1 MFTWLRNKPSSIKL
15 KEVQIGDGNLTLD
28 LPSYFQVESEEDN
41 TTVVYDPAFTDAIAR
56 FSIHYISDE
65 HNPTVKGLAVDHV
78 TQSARKEG
86 FRLKKFE
93 DKRFYTHTEPSQQ
106 DDEPAIVQYWTVGFN
121 NAIVVISCW
130 VKQATQNQ
138 PQTQNLLHAIE
149 PAIQSLRLS
158 KVQQY
163 KLNGDFHHDT
173 LPLSPEHSE
182 DLDRWRQSVYSF
194 ARTFP
199 QGYRFLGADGDLSTI
214 QALLDSKKCDTF
226 ILEGMGVIFGDIL
239 AKKLDLHWV
248 TESDDCG
255 ITPALQYQDTGIML
269 FAKDMIIKRIE
280 AGEEVDII
288 VLFNSLIEDIR
299 KLIVSGDYA
308 H

>member
-1 MFTWLRNKPSSIKL
+1 MFTWLHKKPQTIKL
-15 KEVQIGDGNLTLD
+15 KDVQIGDSNLTLD
-28 LPSYFQVESEEDN
+28 LPSYFQIESEEDN

-65 HNPTVKGLAVDHV
+65 HNPTAEGLAVNFV
-78 TQSARKEG
+78 IQSAREKRY
-86 FRLKKFE
+86 RLKKFA
-93 DKRFYTHTEPSQQ
+93 DKRFFTHVEPLQQ
-106 DDEPAIVQYWTVGFN
+106 DDDPAIVQYWTVGFN

-130 VKQATQNQ
+130 IRQATQNKQ
-138 PQTQNLLHAIE
+138 QTQNLLNAIE

-163 KLNGDFHHDT
+163 KLNGDFQHDT

-226 ILEGMGVIFGDIL
+226 ILEGLGVIFGDIL

-248 TESDDCG
+248 TENDDWG
-255 ITPALQYQDTGIML
+255 ITPALQYQDTGIMVC
-269 FAKDMIIKRIE
+269 AKDMIIKRSE
-280 AGEEVDII
+280 AGEDVG
-288 VLFNSLIEDIR
+288 VPGRGRL
-299 KLIVSGDYA
+299 
-308 H
+308 